1 LVHSSQHEEELMD
14 QEIVQFRK
22 AAARENRGRRDVRR
36 RYSTTLQEQAVR
48 YWLTRRAEGDGLR
61 DVAAALGVA
70 PWSLHR
76 WTRQGK
82 TRREFHPVQVVVPEP
97 SRAVA
102 HDLVVVMRPDGPRV
116 EGLDVEA
123 AARLLVLLR

>member
-1 LVHSSQHEEELMD
+1 VVHSSHDEEELMD
-14 QEIVQFRK
+14 QELVRFRK

-36 RYSTTLQEQAVR
+36 RYSTTLHQQAVR
-48 YWLTRRAEGDGLR
+48 YWLMRRAEGDGLR

-82 TRREFHPVQVVVPEP
+82 TRQRFQPVQVVVPETP
-97 SRAVA
+97 RAVA
-102 HDLVVVMRPDGPRV
+102 PSLVVVLRPDGPRV
-116 EGLDVEA
+116 EGLDVDA
-123 AARLLVLLR
+123 AARLLALLR